1 MSTRC
6 FTCRK
11 KVSLAGTFSC
21 VCEKVFCSAH
31 RFADQHNCS
40 CIEKIKEK
48 DIQELKQKLVE
59 VVASKIE
66 KI

>member
-11 KVSLAGTFSC
+11 KTTLASTFTC
-21 VCEKVFCSAH
+21 LCDQKFCSAH
-31 RFADQHNCS
+31 RFADQHNCAS
-40 CIEKIKEK
+40 IEKIKAK
-48 DIQELKQKLVE
+48 DIQELKERLVE